1 MVVTVLSDCSD
12 FTGVPYKVA
21 TQCMDVTHQQL
32 ADLSQF
38 TEETGRQDHNEQT
51 GGDGRNFILQEK
63 QEQKIYSARKS
74 FSPVYSLNV

>member
-1 MVVTVLSDCSD
+1 
-12 FTGVPYKVA
+12 
-21 TQCMDVTHQQL
+21 MDVTHQQF

-38 TEETGRQDHNEQT
+38 TEESGRQDHNEQT

-74 FSPVYSLNV
+74 FSPGYSLNV